1 METPDILI
9 IDDDADLRRTL
20 FLLLE
25 KKYRVA
31 AVASGREALVLLKAQ
46 KPRLILLDITM
57 PEMSGIE
64 VLRAAKEIDE
74 TLRVVML
81 TSRQEIEFAK
91 SALDLGAVEYLT
103 KPFEADFIRGE
114 IARLLAPPEDTKDGG
129 RPWRVVE

>member
-1 METPDILI
+1 LDIPDILI
-9 IDDDADLRRTL
+9 IDDDSDLRRTL
-20 FLLLE
+20 LLLLE
-25 KKYRVA
+25 KKYKVVA
-31 AVASGREALVLLKAQ
+31 AASGKEALALLKSQ

-64 VLRAAKEIDE
+64 VLRAAKDLDK

-81 TSRQEIEFAK
+81 TSHQEIEFAK
-91 SALDLGAVEYLT
+91 SALDLGAIEYLT

-114 IARLLAPPEDTKDGG
+114 VARLLAPPDDKRDGG

>member
-20 FLLLE
+20 VLLLE
-25 KKYRVA
+25 KKYRVVA
-31 AVASGREALVLLKAQ
+31 AAGGREALVLLKAQ
-46 KPRLILLDITM
+46 KPRLVLLDITM

-64 VLRAAKEIDE
+64 VLRAAKELDK

-81 TSRQEIEFAK
+81 TSHQEIEFAK
-91 SALDLGAVEYLT
+91 SALDLGAIEYLT

-114 IARLLAPPEDTKDGG
+114 VARLLAPPDDKKDGG